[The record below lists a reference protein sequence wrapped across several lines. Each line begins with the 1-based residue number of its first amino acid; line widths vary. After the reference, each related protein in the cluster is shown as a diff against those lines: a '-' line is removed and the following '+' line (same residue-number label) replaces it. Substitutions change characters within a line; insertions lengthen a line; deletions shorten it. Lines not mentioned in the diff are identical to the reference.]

1 MGSISPSIKNVHFV
15 GSICLPDTSK
25 VFRRLNTTFPT
36 QLKRIPDGEPG
47 NRGNF
52 VLWQRSVFYRY
63 PYLVRSLYFSLAKD
77 PGPIPI
83 APEKIKLMP
92 IGYDD
97 AAIDS
102 YAKFCRLR
110 DSGVI
115 PKGVR
120 FQVSLPTPI
129 NVLHVSIEP
138 AYQEALEPIYTK
150 ALLRAVRRIQDEIPA
165 EDLAIQWDVAV
176 EFAFLEGIVS
186 PPPHWIMALRDCI
199 VTRIIDLAKAI
210 DPSVELGFHFCYG
223 DLGHQHFT
231 QPKDMTLLVD
241 IANRVLTETRK
252 RRSVNWLHMPVPKD
266 RVDRGYFEPLKY
278 LEKNDTE
285 LYLGLLHQ
293 DDLEG
298 TRLRIRTA
306 SEFVEDFG
314 IATEC
319 GLGRADTA
327 EFESVFEI
335 AKKITEE

>member
-1 MGSISPSIKNVHFV
+1 MASPSGKNVHFV
-15 GSICLPDTSK
+15 GSICLPDTPTVYRTLSA
-25 VFRRLNTTFPT
+25 TFPT

-83 APEKIKLMP
+83 SPEKIQLMP

-102 YAKFCRLR
+102 YATFCRLR
-110 DSGVI
+110 DGGVI
-115 PKGVR
+115 PNGVK

-129 NVLHVSIEP
+129 NVLHVAIEP
-138 AYQEALEPIYTK
+138 AYQEAVEPVYTK
-150 ALLRAVRRIQDEIPA
+150 ALLKAVRRIQDEIPA
-165 EDLAIQWDVAV
+165 EDLALQWDVAV
-176 EFAFLEGIVS
+176 EFAFLEGVVL
-186 PPPHWIMALRDCI
+186 PPPHWIMALKDSI
-199 VTRIIDLAKAI
+199 VNRVLELADAI

-231 QPKDMTLLVD
+231 QPKDMSLLVD
-241 IANRVLTETRK
+241 VANRVLTGTR
-252 RRSVNWLHMPVPKD
+252 RRRPVNWIHMPVPKD
-266 RVDRGYFEPLKY
+266 RIDRGYFEPLKN

-285 LYLGLLHQ
+285 LYLGVIHQ

-298 TRLRIRTA
+298 TKLRIKSA
-306 SEFVEDFG
+306 SEVVADFG

-319 GLGRADTA
+319 GLGRADA
-327 EFESVFEI
+327 RELESVLEI
-335 AKKITEE
+335 AKKITEEM